1 MRTLAEWK
9 VGKHTTPSGD
19 VQLKLKIANRASI
32 VRLARELVRVAARED
47 DEREQEELRR
57 RLAESGPSN
66 ASFTFRTKR
75 PVQSWWLQVVAGARD
90 QRFSGGAQFEV
101 SAWSEAHFFAWW
113 RRV

>member
-75 PVQSWWLQVVAGARD
+75 PVQS
-90 QRFSGGAQFEV
+90 
-101 SAWSEAHFFAWW
+101 
-113 RRV
+113 